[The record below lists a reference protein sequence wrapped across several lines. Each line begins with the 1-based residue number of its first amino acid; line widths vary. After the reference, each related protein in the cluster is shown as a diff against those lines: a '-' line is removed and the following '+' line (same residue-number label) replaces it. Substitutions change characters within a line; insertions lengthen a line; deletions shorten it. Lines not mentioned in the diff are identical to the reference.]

1 MNGMV
6 PGPGSSQPPHWLCR
20 LAAGVDA
27 GAAAALA
34 VLGWFALHSRL
45 SGDPWWAKFNLAA
58 AAIYGGDVYWMGRS
72 RATLAGAALLFA
84 VYTLLGVLF
93 GFLAG
98 RRGFWS
104 GLLLALL
111 WMGLWHMAAERF
123 VWPWLDGAA
132 PEYFNPLA
140 TAPAHL
146 AAAFLLVRF
155 PSRLCRIEALFA
167 PEPPPPGPPLP
178 ADGAVAE
185 DRPPEARPD
194 HC

>member
-1 MNGMV
+1 MSGIV
-6 PGPGSSQPPHWLCR
+6 SGPTPEPPPRWLCR
-20 LAAGVDA
+20 LAAGVDS

-45 SGDPWWAKFNLAA
+45 LGDPWWAKFNVAA
-58 AAIYGGDVYWMGRS
+58 AAIYGSDVYWMGRG

-84 VYTLLGVLF
+84 GYTLLGVLF

-98 RRGFWS
+98 RRGFWRS
-104 GLLLALL
+104 LLLALL
-111 WMGLWHMAAERF
+111 WMGLWHGAAERF

-132 PEYFNPLA
+132 PEYFSALA

-146 AAAFLLVRF
+146 AAAILLVRF
-155 PSRLCRIEALFA
+155 PYRLRQIEVLFA
-167 PEPPPPGPPLP
+167 AESAPPPMPPMGPGAEADQQLPP
-178 ADGAVAE
+178 AGA
-185 DRPPEARPD
+185 D

>member
-1 MNGMV
+1 MSGV
-6 PGPGSSQPPHWLCR
+6 FPGPASDPPPRWLCR

-27 GAAAALA
+27 GAAAAVA

-45 SGDPWWAKFNLAA
+45 LGDPWWAKFNVAA
-58 AAIYGGDVYWMGRS
+58 AAIYGSDVYWMGRG

-84 VYTLLGVLF
+84 GYTLLGVLF

-98 RRGFWS
+98 RRGFWRS
-104 GLLLALL
+104 LLLALL
-111 WMGLWHMAAERF
+111 WMGLWHGAAQRF

-132 PEYFNPLA
+132 PEYFSAFA

-155 PSRLCRIEALFA
+155 PYRLRQIEGLFA
-167 PEPPPPGPPLP
+167 AEPPAPVLP
-178 ADGAVAE
+178 
-185 DRPPEARPD
+185 PPERGAEVEEQTPGAGPD